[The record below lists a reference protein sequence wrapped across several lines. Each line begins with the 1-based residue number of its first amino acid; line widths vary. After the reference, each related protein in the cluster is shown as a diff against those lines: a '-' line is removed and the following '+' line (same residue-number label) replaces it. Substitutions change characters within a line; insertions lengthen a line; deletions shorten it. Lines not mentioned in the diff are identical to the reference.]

1 MTGLPAKSV
10 RRREDVRLL
19 TGGGNYASDGKAAG
33 MTAAVLVR
41 SPHAHANIARL
52 DTAAAKAMP
61 GEQARLSALGAAAV
75 FTKPFDPLKL
85 GDEVRRVVSRLG
97 GHTGSVA

>member
-52 DTAAAKAMP
+52 DTAAAKAFLKSGSSAVP
-61 GEQARLSALGAAAV
+61 TDLDPAELAAWTDIARALLNLHE
-75 FTKPFDPLKL
+75 TIT
-85 GDEVRRVVSRLG
+85 RN
-97 GHTGSVA
+97 